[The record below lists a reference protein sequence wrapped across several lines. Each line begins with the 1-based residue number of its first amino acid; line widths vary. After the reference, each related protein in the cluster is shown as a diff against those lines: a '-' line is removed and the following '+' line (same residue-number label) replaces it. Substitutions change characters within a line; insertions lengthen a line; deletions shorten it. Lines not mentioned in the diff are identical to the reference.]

1 MFPISLVL
9 PELTTIKIVDVGAM
23 KVGSDAYEQVAKE
36 FSCEVIGFDALPAE
50 CEKLNA
56 LGLKGR
62 RFLPYVI
69 GDGSAQTLHECAKA
83 HNSSLLEPNMALLEQ
98 FTGFAE
104 LFRVV
109 ATRPVATRRLDDIP
123 EAAGADYLKLD
134 VQGAELMVLDG
145 AADTLRSVLVVHTEA
160 EFAPMYK
167 NQPLFGDLD
176 TRLRSLGFVFHE
188 LRFVGKR
195 PFRPF
200 PVLKENMEKM
210 VVSQMLWCDAVYVRD
225 FMAFDRLAPD
235 QLLKIAAIVHE
246 DFGSYDFA
254 GLALASYDRKTGSDL
269 QASYLSYLTAK

>member
-36 FSCEVIGFDALPAE
+36 FSCEVIGFDALAAE

-145 AADTLRSVLVVHTEA
+145 AAETLGSVLVVHTEA

-167 NQPLFGDLD
+167 NQPLFADID
-176 TRLRSLGFVFHE
+176 ARMRSLGFVFHE

-195 PFRPF
+195 PFKPF
-200 PVLKENMEKM
+200 RVARENT

-225 FMAFDRLAPD
+225 FMAFDGLAAD
-235 QLLKIAAIVHE
+235 QLLKIAAILHE

-254 GLALASYDRKTGSDL
+254 CLALASYDRKTGSDL
-269 QASYLSYLTAK
+269 QGSYLSYLTAK

>member
-56 LGLKGR
+56 MGLEGR

-83 HNSSLLEPNMALLEQ
+83 YNSSLLEPNMALLDQ

-109 ATRPVATRRLDDIP
+109 ATRPVAPRGLGDVP

-145 AADTLRSVLVVHTEA
+145 AAETLRSVLVVHTEA

-167 NQPLFGDLD
+167 NQPLFADID
-176 TRLRSLGFVFHE
+176 ARMRSLGFVFHE

-195 PFRPF
+195 PFKPF
-200 PVLKENMEKM
+200 PVVEQNM

-225 FMAFDRLAPD
+225 FLAFDRLAAD
-235 QLLKIAAIVHE
+235 QLLKIAAILHE
-246 DFGSYDFA
+246 DYASYDFA
-254 GLALASYDRKTGSDL
+254 CLALASYDRKTGSDL